1 MKQFTQRLT
10 ALLFVLMMLF
20 SPLLDSISSAE
31 DFRADSSYTI
41 TAKSKKKKNSS
52 TATPKATKT
61 PRPTRTP
68 EPENT
73 PAPEMTPEGPI
84 TEPQAIADYLF
95 VYGRLPENFITKK
108 EAMALGWDSSRNY
121 LSDVAPGMSIG
132 GDRFGNY
139 EGILPKKNG
148 RQYYE
153 CDCYY
158 TEGKRNG
165 FRLVF
170 SNDGLVFYTEDHY
183 RTFTEMHPTVP
194 GTTRAP

>member
-68 EPENT
+68 EPET
-73 PAPEMTPEGPI
+73 H
-84 TEPQAIADYLF
+84 L
-95 VYGRLPENFITKK
+95 RRK
-108 EAMALGWDSSRNY
+108 
-121 LSDVAPGMSIG
+121 
-132 GDRFGNY
+132 
-139 EGILPKKNG
+139 
-148 RQYYE
+148 
-153 CDCYY
+153 
-158 TEGKRNG
+158 
-165 FRLVF
+165 
-170 SNDGLVFYTEDHY
+170 
-183 RTFTEMHPTVP
+183 
-194 GTTRAP
+194 